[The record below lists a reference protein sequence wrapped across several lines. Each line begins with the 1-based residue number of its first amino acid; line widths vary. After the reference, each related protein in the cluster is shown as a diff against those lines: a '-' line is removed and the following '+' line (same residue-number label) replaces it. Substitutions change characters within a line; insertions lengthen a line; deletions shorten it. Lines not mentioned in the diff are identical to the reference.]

1 MNIVFHRKYYNSE
14 YAADPAASP
23 GRLEGIMD
31 ILSQLKEYEISTPES
46 ATKEDILRAHT
57 QRHLQ
62 NIERD
67 GLLYELSALAAGGAI
82 LAAEEAYNGNP
93 TFAVIRPPGHH
104 ASANSCWGFCY
115 FNNISISLLK
125 LYSEGKIKSAFV
137 LDFDL
142 HNGDFIS
149 SRNETENGNINILE
163 GRKDNFKVK
172 ILNPDSSGRTN
183 YLEEVENY
191 MHNLKDIDILVASAG
206 FDQGIEDWGHLLY
219 PEDYYELGMLMK
231 KYSEKLCNGR
241 RFALLEGGYNH
252 MVLPKNVHS
261 FCKGFQ

>member
-1 MNIVFHRKYYNSE
+1 MKIVFHEKYYNSE
-14 YAADPAASP
+14 YAWDPAASP

-31 ILSQLKEYEISTPES
+31 ILSSYEKNDIINPKP

-67 GLLYELSALAAGGAI
+67 RLLYELASLAAGGAI

-104 ASANSCWGFCY
+104 ASADSCWGFCY

-142 HNGDFIS
+142 HTGD
-149 SRNETENGNINILE
+149 GNINILTN
-163 GRKDNFKVK
+163 RDDDFRVK
-172 ILNPDSSGRTN
+172 ILNPYSSGRTG
-183 YLEEVENY
+183 YIKEVKSS
-191 MHNLKDIDILVASAG
+191 MKDLKDIDIFVASAG
-206 FDQGIEDWGHLLY
+206 FDQGIDDWGHLLY
-219 PEDYYELGMLMK
+219 PEDYYELGNLMK
-231 KYSEKLCNGR
+231 TYSEKLCKGR
-241 RFALLEGGYNH
+241 RYALLEGGYNH
-252 MVLPKNVHS
+252 DVLPKNVAS
-261 FCKGFQ
+261 FCQGFK